1 MPIRHRWRKSK
12 AFNGKNEKA
21 LPPKQLSG
29 KDIFELLQKLD
40 HLQGFKYGKHPG
52 NKKRKASSK
61 DMPGKNFTKMSILF
75 ELPYWKDMKL
85 PHNLDVMH
93 IEKNICESLFGTLL
107 NIDGKSKDTLKARKD
122 LEDMNIREDLHL
134 NDTRSS
140 VEKHHAWYT
149 LTRDEK
155 LEFLQFLES
164 ICFPDGFAANISKGI
179 SKDGKITG
187 LKTHDYHILLQRILL
202 IGMRGFLHKDICDAL
217 LQLGSFFRQLCSKTL
232 KLDIL
237 DKLEQQIVI
246 VLCKL
251 EMILPPA
258 FFDISVHLAVHLPQ
272 QARLGGPV
280 QYRWMFFIE
289 RFLGTLKGMVS
300 NRAHPEGSIAKAYV
314 MKECSTC
321 CSMYLHGIETR
332 FNRQERNFDGERQPL
347 DRFSV
352 FSTSFRAFGHR
363 DDLMLTQ
370 DQYDSL
376 SWYVLNNC
384 EELQEYLYEHE
395 DALLVEGADNIENRQ
410 REQFGSW
417 LRQRVINLRNQGA
430 SLVSDCLYALA
441 IGPHKR
447 VHRFSGCIAGGVRFL
462 TKEREEGRKSQNSGV
477 CTEGQHKGQNITY
490 YGILKNIY
498 VLNYPND
505 RHVALFECEWYD
517 LESNKPVRI
526 DDDFVSVNTGSK
538 WYQNDSFVLA
548 SQVSQ
553 VFCVRDT
560 KLKGDWLVVQKAP
573 HRHLFDPEVWNQVNE
588 DDASDDIAFQEEEA
602 TNVSI
607 DETFEGNISCR
618 HDVAPEIVTDP
629 KELASLKESHVSQ
642 DNSEEEPE

>member
-1 MPIRHRWRKSK
+1 
-12 AFNGKNEKA
+12 
-21 LPPKQLSG
+21 
-29 KDIFELLQKLD
+29 
-40 HLQGFKYGKHPG
+40 
-52 NKKRKASSK
+52 
-61 DMPGKNFTKMSILF
+61 MPGKNFTKMSILF
-75 ELPYWKDMKL
+75 ELPYWKDLKL

-93 IEKNICESLFGTLL
+93 IEKNICESLFRTLL

-122 LEDMNIREDLHL
+122 LEDMNIRADLHL
-134 NDTRSS
+134 NDTGSS
-140 VEKHHAWYT
+140 IEKHHAWYT

-187 LKTHDYHILLQRILL
+187 LTTHDYHILIQRILP

-300 NRAHPEGSIAKAYV
+300 NRAHPEGLIAEAYV
-314 MKECSTC
+314 MKECSTF

-395 DALLVEGADNIENRQ
+395 DALLAEGADNIENRQ

-447 VHRFSGCIAGGVRFL
+447 VHKFSGCIVGGVRFL

-498 VLNYPND
+498 VLDYPND

-526 DDDFVSVNTGSK
+526 DDDFVSVNIGSK
-538 WYQNDSFVLA
+538 WYQDDSFVLA

-553 VFCVRDT
+553 VFYVRDT

-573 HRHLFDPEVWNQVNE
+573 HRHLFDPQVWNQVNE
-588 DDASDDIAFQEEEA
+588 DDASEDIAFQEEEA

-607 DETFEGNISCR
+607 DESFEGNVSCR

-642 DNSEEEPE
+642 DNFEEEPE